1 LQALIQAAIF
11 VGLMPVS
18 RITIREIL
26 VHLTSFLRTKATVG
40 LISLMWAALSINAA
54 EQMTVPGHVPAAVAQ
69 LKPLGDLPGT
79 NQLRLVVGLPF
90 HNQAQLDQLLAELN
104 DPASTTYHR
113 WLTTDEF
120 GRQFGPTEADYRKVV
135 EFVRGRGLQ
144 VAGLCSNR
152 MLVDVTAP
160 VSEVE
165 NAFKVKLR
173 RYPHPTEPREFYA
186 PDTEPAVDTNVPI
199 LHISGLDNFT
209 LPHRLGGFKLL
220 SLATNN
226 GVTADYT
233 GSAPGGYFMGNDFRA
248 AYVPGV
254 TNTGAGQYIAIADV
268 GGQYYPNDVYMY
280 ETNAGLSTNIVVTNI
295 VATESA
301 YWTNALTGSST
312 DDGEEALDICM
323 AMSMAPG
330 ATILNYEGGG
340 DDVFNRIAEDNRARQ
355 ITLSYGF
362 GIDPNTIQSFQEF
375 IAQGQA
381 LSQASGD
388 GDADLNGGTGL
399 TGNPYATIVGGTTLT
414 TSGAGG
420 PWSSETAWN
429 WNNNGG
435 SGGGISGY
443 GIPSWQEGVATVVN
457 QGSAVYRNYPD
468 VAMPADG
475 VFLISKNGTSV
486 GSVGG
491 TSCASPL
498 WAGFMALAN
507 QEAASLHNS
516 AVGFPNPAIYA
527 LGKGPYAAYTNC
539 FHDIVTGNNV
549 NSQNPTRFYATNGY
563 DLCTGWGTPRGS
575 NAMAALAGSA
585 TSDFMFYT
593 SQGAFAMVRGSVAT
607 TTITVAGMN
616 RFAGTVNFSVSGLPA
631 GVTATISPAS
641 TTSSSLLKL
650 TVGNAALIGTYLIN
664 LTGTSGALTHVVS
677 LSVAV
682 VAPVPGATQ
691 LNLSSYYNR
700 YGIWTDG
707 NSLGAGLDGG
717 GYAYS
722 ANLLGTAPGWN
733 GIAFTLGPANAL
745 DAVSCTGQTITLP
758 AGNFNSLQL
767 LATAVDGN
775 QPAQTFTVTYTDNST
790 ATFTQ
795 SLSDWANPQNYAGES
810 VLVSM
815 SYRDTSGGGRDPYT
829 TVRLYGYNFTLNQT
843 KTVKSLT
850 LPNDGDVVIL
860 AAAVANDWVTA
871 GIASYYNRAGM
882 YSDGATFTNPATG
895 GMDGVGYAYSASL
908 LTGSQVWSNNLF
920 AFGPANATN
929 VVSATNQVIPLPA
942 GNYAALQ
949 MLATGVNGDQTVQD
963 FLVKYT
969 DGSGTYFV
977 QNLSDWYSPQ
987 GYSGESKA
995 MTMGHRNKSDG
1006 TADSRTFYLYGYSF
1020 KLNAAKVL
1028 QSVTLPNNSNVIVTA
1043 ISLVPNWPP
1052 TFGVTPFTEP
1062 GVTAGQSY
1070 SVNIATNASDLNGD
1084 ALTFGKVS
1092 GPAWLGVSSGGAL
1105 SGTPLSAN
1113 VGANSFVVSVS
1124 DPAGLSNTATLNL
1137 TVQPAPP
1144 IVAGISNSASALSL
1158 NWSGG
1163 VGPYQLQ
1170 MSTNLAAPNWV
1181 NVGSPVSST
1190 TVSLS
1195 PGGPAVFY
1203 RVVGQ

>member
-1 LQALIQAAIF
+1 MQLI
-11 VGLMPVS
+11 
-18 RITIREIL
+18 
-26 VHLTSFLRTKATVG
+26 SFLRTKAAAG
-40 LISLMWAALSINAA
+40 LFLFLPAILSINAA
-54 EQMTVPGHVPAAVAQ
+54 EERTVPGHVPAAVAQ
-69 LKPLGDLPGT
+69 LKSLGDLPGT
-79 NQLRLVVGLPF
+79 NQLRLAIGLPF
-90 HNQAQLDQLLAELN
+90 HNQARLDQLLAELT
-104 DPASTTYHR
+104 DPGSTNYHR
-113 WLTTDEF
+113 WLTADEF
-120 GRQFGPTEADYRKVV
+120 GRQFGPTEEDYRKVV
-135 EFVRGRGLQ
+135 EFVQGSGLQ

-160 VSEVE
+160 VSGVE
-165 NAFKVKLR
+165 KALNVKLH
-173 RYPHPTEPREFYA
+173 RYSHPTEHREFYA
-186 PDTEPAVDTNVPI
+186 PDTEPSVDTNVPI

-226 GVTADYT
+226 GVTPYYT
-233 GSAPGGYFMGNDFRA
+233 GSAPGGFFMGNDFRA

-268 GGQYYPNDVYMY
+268 GGQYYPNDIYSY
-280 ETNAGLSTNIVVTNI
+280 ETYAGLSTNSAVTNI
-295 VATESA
+295 VATQTA
-301 YWTNALTGSST
+301 DWTNALTGSST

-323 AMSMAPG
+323 ALSMAPG

-340 DDVFNRIAEDNRARQ
+340 DDVFNRIAEDNLAKQ

-362 GIDPNTIQSFQEF
+362 GIDPNTVQSFQEF

-388 GDADLNGGTGL
+388 GDSDLNGGTGL

-420 PWSSETAWN
+420 PWNSETAWN
-429 WNNNGG
+429 WDENGG

-443 GIPSWQEGVATVVN
+443 GIPSWQLGVATAGN

-475 VFLISKNGTSV
+475 VFLVSKNGTSV

-507 QEAASLHNS
+507 QEAASLNEPV
-516 AVGFPNPAIYA
+516 VGFPNPAIYG

-539 FHDIVTGNNV
+539 FHDIVTGSNT
-549 NSQNPTRFYATNGY
+549 NSQNPTRFFATSGY

-575 NAMAALAGSA
+575 NTMAYLAGSA

-593 SQGAFAMVRGSVAT
+593 GQGAFAIVRGAVAA

-616 RFAGTVNFSVSGLPA
+616 QFAGTVHWSFSGLPTGVHATVSTA
-631 GVTATISPAS
+631 GTNNSG
-641 TTSSSLLKL
+641 LLTL
-650 TVGNAALIGTYLIN
+650 SVDNSALVGTYLFN

-682 VAPVPGATQ
+682 VAAIPGATQ
-691 LNLSSYYNR
+691 VNLSTYYNR
-700 YGIWTDG
+700 YGIWIDG
-707 NSLGAGLDGG
+707 TPVGNGLDGG

-722 ANLLGTAPGWN
+722 SYLLGTVPGWN

-745 DAVSCTGQTITLP
+745 DAVSCSGQIIPLP
-758 AGNFNSLQL
+758 AGKPPGGNFNSLQL
-767 LATAVDGN
+767 LATAVDGG
-775 QPAQTFTVTYTDNST
+775 QSAQTFTVTYTDNST
-790 ATFTQ
+790 ATFSQ
-795 SLSDWANPQNYAGES
+795 SFSDWAHPQGNAGES

-815 SYRDTSGGGRDPYT
+815 PYRDTSGGGQDPYT

-850 LPNDGDVVIL
+850 LPNDGNVVIL
-860 AAAVANDWVTA
+860 AAALANDGVTA
-871 GIASYYNRAGM
+871 GIASYYNRPGM
-882 YSDGATFTNPATG
+882 YTDGATFTNPATG
-895 GMDGVGYAYSASL
+895 GIDGVGYAYSASL
-908 LTGSQVWSNNLF
+908 LTGSEVWSNNLF
-920 AFGPANATN
+920 AFGPANTTN
-929 VVSATNQVIPLPA
+929 VISAAGQVIPLPA
-942 GNYAALQ
+942 GNYGGLQ

-969 DGSGTYFV
+969 DGSSTYFV
-977 QNLSDWYSPQ
+977 QNLSDWFSPQ
-987 GYSGESKA
+987 GYAGESKA
-995 MTMGHRNKSDG
+995 VTMGHRNSSDG
-1006 TADSRTFYLYGYSF
+1006 TADSRAFYLYGYSF
-1020 KLNAAKVL
+1020 KLNGAKVL
-1028 QSVTLPNNSNVIVTA
+1028 QSVTLPNNANVIVTA

-1052 TFGVTPFTEP
+1052 TFAVTPFTEP
-1062 GVTAGQSY
+1062 GITAGQSY
-1070 SVNIATNASDLNGD
+1070 LANIATNASDLNGD
-1084 ALTFGKVS
+1084 ALTFGKVG
-1092 GPAWLGVSSGGAL
+1092 GPAWLSVSGSGAIF
-1105 SGTPLSAN
+1105 GTPLSAN
-1113 VGANSFVVSVS
+1113 VGVNSFVVSVS
-1124 DPAGLSNTATLNL
+1124 DPAGLSNTATLYL

-1144 IVAGISNSASALSL
+1144 IVSGINNSASALSMT
-1158 NWSGG
+1158 WSGG

-1170 MSTNLAAPNWV
+1170 MSTNLALPNWV
-1181 NVGSPVSST
+1181 NVGGPISSNT
-1190 TVSLS
+1190 FNLS
-1195 PGGPAVFY
+1195 PTNPAVFY